1 MIDFAAAGGGI
12 TLAGPAGVLIS
23 LGIERVLSDL
33 KQVGFYYNMF
43 SIFTILLLS
52 VVSSQRDT
60 RFMAFLI
67 PVWAGFCMF
76 AGWLKYSDMG
86 TGFGVIVVCS
96 MLAVMNYMQE
106 TRHEKFG
113 IGGPGNTIVKIFTFL
128 IVLQCSVV
136 FVNSANIFPG
146 ITPIA
151 ESNSQ
156 YSNIDLGK
164 EINTVS
170 ESGGLLQPIQDLAS
184 VLTQVAVS
192 AVSLLVKCL
201 VSIALFS
208 AIIVQ
213 VFPWVSQAGG
223 IGLAFLVL
231 VQFAIWVMYVLFI
244 ITTFYKPGPDP
255 GW

>member
-1 MIDFAAAGGGI
+1 MVEYAIAGIGA
-12 TLAGPAGVLIS
+12 TFAGPAGVLIS
-23 LGIERVLSDL
+23 LSIEKVVSDL
-33 KQVGFYYNMF
+33 TQVTFYYNMF

-67 PVWAGFCMF
+67 PIWAGFCMF

-146 ITPIA
+146 VTPIA

-156 YSNIDLGK
+156 YSNIDLK
-164 EINTVS
+164 SEINTAS
-170 ESGGLLQPIQDLAS
+170 GTGGLLQPIQDLSS
-184 VLTQVAVS
+184 VLTQIAVS
-192 AVSLLVKCL
+192 AVSLLAKCL

-208 AIIVQ
+208 VIIAQ
-213 VFPWVSQAGG
+213 VFPWVVQAGAVG
-223 IGLAFLVL
+223 VAFLVL
-231 VQFAIWVMYVLFI
+231 IQFAIWLMYVIFI
-244 ITTFYKPGPDP
+244 ITTFYRPGPDP